1 MLTLGLMEGIF
12 SFTAIALV
20 LLGAT
25 NANIPLHRILAPP
38 ALGLM
43 AIAAYAVYDTG
54 AAHSG
59 WEVLGLLTGLFL
71 GILAPLGVQ
80 SFVYNA
86 TKNLDA
92 AGSPAR
98 VVIAKEEAEDATIHE
113 HPATRRGPF
122 HRRAA

>member
-25 NANIPLHRILAPP
+25 NANIPLHRILGPP

-43 AIAAYAVYDTG
+43 AIVAYAIYDTG

-59 WEVLGLLTGLFL
+59 WEVLGLLTGAFL

-80 SFVYNA
+80 SFAYNA

-92 AGSPAR
+92 TPPEVR
-98 VVIAKEEAEDATIHE
+98 VTAQVEREDATVHH
-113 HPATRRGPF
+113 HPAARRGPF
-122 HRRAA
+122 HRHAA